1 VKLESKAGQDLERY
15 FPEVA
20 EMIAK
25 VKPAKFVVDGEL
37 VVLREGRADF
47 DSLLQRIHPA
57 ASRIKKLSV
66 ETPATFILFDILV
79 AEDGAALTGLPLKER
94 RRLLEEFFSK
104 ITADPN
110 SIALSPYTC
119 DFKQAQRWLE
129 ELRGALDGI
138 IAKNLD
144 AHYDSGGREAMVKI
158 KNMRTADCVVG
169 GFRYLAKEKQV
180 GSLLLGL
187 YDDEGNLN
195 HVGFTSSM
203 PRDARASLTEQL
215 EGLIEEPGFTGARPG
230 GPSRWSRGRN
240 TDWYPLAPKLVVEVE
255 FDHFSVR
262 RFRHGTKFL
271 RWRPDKNPRK
281 CTVGQVAFENKMPL
295 PLLTA
300 ATP

>member
-1 VKLESKAGQDLERY
+1 
-15 FPEVA
+15 
-20 EMIAK
+20 
-25 VKPAKFVVDGEL
+25 
-37 VVLREGRADF
+37 
-47 DSLLQRIHPA
+47 
-57 ASRIKKLSV
+57 
-66 ETPATFILFDILV
+66 LFDILV
-79 AEDGAALTGLPLKER
+79 AEDGAALTGLPLRER
-94 RRLLEEFFSK
+94 RRLLEELFGR
-104 ITADPN
+104 ITADPK
-110 SIALSPYTC
+110 SLALSPYTC

-138 IAKNLD
+138 IAKSLD
-144 AHYDSGGREAMVKI
+144 AHYDSGGREAMVKV
-158 KNMRTADCVVG
+158 KNIRTADCVVG

-187 YDDEGNLN
+187 YDDEGKLN
-195 HVGFTSSM
+195 HIGFTSSM

-255 FDHFSVR
+255 FDHFSGR

-271 RWRPDKNPRK
+271 RWRPDKDPRK
-281 CTVGQVAFENKMPL
+281 CTVGQVAYESKMPL

-300 ATP
+300 ATL